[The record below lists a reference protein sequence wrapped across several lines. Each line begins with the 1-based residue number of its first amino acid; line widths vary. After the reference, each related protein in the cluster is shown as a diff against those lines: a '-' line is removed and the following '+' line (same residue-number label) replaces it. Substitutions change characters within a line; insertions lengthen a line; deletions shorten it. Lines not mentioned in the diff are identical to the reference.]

1 MTISTSNDYT
11 GGSTINSGT
20 VVLLD
25 TGSPPGARSGLGN
38 GVITIAAGAAVRAG
52 DGTTPGAGTIT
63 GSIVHNAG
71 SVIINRNDA
80 STLSDPMD
88 GAGTL
93 AVQGG
98 GVLTVSVPAN
108 ANIYTGNTTVSGGA
122 TLQAGG
128 ANAMSANSVI
138 NIDNTAGSRFNPN
151 GFDQIIAGLSGG
163 GATSGDVSFGGNNLT
178 FAGIG
183 NNNLTYSGPIS
194 NSSGTIFMGRT
205 QNVVD
210 EGSPTTLRQVALT
223 SKDAVQ
229 TLSGDMMNI
238 TGPITARVG
247 TLNLAPRAHDHR
259 GYDTSDQ
266 HHGAGNPAIWCR
278 LVDAGK
284 PATSGD

>member
-1 MTISTSNDYT
+1 ME
-11 GGSTINSGT
+11 
-20 VVLLD
+20 
-25 TGSPPGARSGLGN
+25 RRQ
-38 GVITIAAGAAVRAG
+38 VR
-52 DGTTPGAGTIT
+52 GTIT

-80 STLSDPMD
+80 STLSASMD

-108 ANIYTGNTTVSGGA
+108 ANIYSGNTTVSGGE

-151 GFDQIIAGLSGG
+151 GFDQVIAGLSGG

-194 NSSGTIFMGRT
+194 NFSGTIFMGRV
-205 QNVVD
+205 QNVND
-210 EGSPTTLRQVALT
+210 E
-223 SKDAVQ
+223 
-229 TLSGDMMNI
+229 
-238 TGPITARVG
+238 
-247 TLNLAPRAHDHR
+247 
-259 GYDTSDQ
+259 
-266 HHGAGNPAIWCR
+266 GNPA
-278 LVDAGK
+278 
-284 PATSGD
+284 TSRSCGIDEQGCVADLGWPD